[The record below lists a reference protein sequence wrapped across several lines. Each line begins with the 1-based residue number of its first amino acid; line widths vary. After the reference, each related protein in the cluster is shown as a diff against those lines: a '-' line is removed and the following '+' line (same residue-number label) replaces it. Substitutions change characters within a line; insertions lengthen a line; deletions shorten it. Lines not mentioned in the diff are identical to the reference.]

1 MARRTCRGRTAR
13 PAAPLIRSLRGELLG
28 RLPKAAARWSISICD
43 QKFWSSVDPTIG
55 KITEDEAPHIQRRR
69 RRALCQGDPSRR
81 TRGTWES
88 LAAAP
93 QRRTGCKA
101 KKLCERKMS
110 TLSNHMVGLTVS

>member
-1 MARRTCRGRTAR
+1 M
-13 PAAPLIRSLRGELLG
+13 
-28 RLPKAAARWSISICD
+28 
-43 QKFWSSVDPTIG
+43 DPTIG

-101 KKLCERKMS
+101 KKKLCVRKMS
-110 TLSNHMVGLTVS
+110 TLSNHMAGLTVS